1 MKRLEP
7 IRSAPPEKAVI
18 DSKRLHTANN
28 APSIKRI
35 LVNVNPKYKNMCYCH
50 VNGTFRTVTARRRA
64 ARSIRRKPIVG
75 ETAGIGLRERKKLKA
90 RLGIERAALEL
101 VLERGYDGTTVEDIC
116 ERAEVSKKTF
126 FNYFPSKAAVVTG
139 RMDDFPEADQLV
151 AMMEANDEMCYLD
164 VLVNMISA
172 DYTVREGDESSEL
185 RFQAFRKMP
194 QLFFRGQRD
203 LLNVQKAV
211 TEAVGAFLEAHPDRR
226 MMDDHSTNYEA
237 LVASS
242 AVTALVRT
250 RSMQHVFYDEP
261 ASAEDTRRMLASYLS
276 REGAKAQR

>member
-50 VNGTFRTVTARRRA
+50 VNGTFRTATARRQA

-139 RMDDFPEADQLV
+139 RMDDFPEADQLI
-151 AMMEANDEMCYLD
+151 AMMEAHAEMCYLD

-211 TEAVGAFLEAHPDRR
+211 TEAVGSYLEEHPDRR
-226 MMDDHSTNYEA
+226 MMDDHSTSYEA

-261 ASAEDTRRMLASYLS
+261 ASAEDTRRMLAGFLS
-276 REGAKAQR
+276 REGAGAQR

>member
-1 MKRLEP
+1 
-7 IRSAPPEKAVI
+7 
-18 DSKRLHTANN
+18 
-28 APSIKRI
+28 
-35 LVNVNPKYKNMCYCH
+35 MCYCH
-50 VNGTFRTVTARRRA
+50 ANGTFQTVTACRQGC
-64 ARSIRRKPIVG
+64 ARSAGRKPIVG

-90 RLGIERAALEL
+90 RLSIERAALEL

-139 RMDDFPEADQLV
+139 RMDDFPEADQLI
-151 AMMEANDEMCYLD
+151 AMMEAHAEMCYLD

-211 TEAVGAFLEAHPDRR
+211 AEAVGSYLEEHPDRR
-226 MMDDHSTNYEA
+226 MMDDHSTSYEA

-261 ASAEDTRRMLASYLS
+261 ASAEDTRRMLAGFLS
-276 REGAKAQR
+276 REGAGAQR

>member
-1 MKRLEP
+1 M
-7 IRSAPPEKAVI
+7 
-18 DSKRLHTANN
+18 D
-28 APSIKRI
+28 
-35 LVNVNPKYKNMCYCH
+35 
-50 VNGTFRTVTARRRA
+50 
-64 ARSIRRKPIVG
+64 

-151 AMMEANDEMCYLD
+151 AMMEAHDEMCYLD

-211 TEAVGAFLEAHPDRR
+211 TEAVGTYLEAHPDRR

-276 REGAKAQR
+276 REGAKVQR

>member
-7 IRSAPPEKAVI
+7 ICSAPPEKAVI

-28 APSIKRI
+28 APSIKRR
-35 LVNVNPKYKNMCYCH
+35 LVNVNPEYKNMCYCH
-50 VNGTFRTVTARRRA
+50 VNGTFRTVTARRQA

-151 AMMEANDEMCYLD
+151 AMMEAHDEMCYLD

-211 TEAVGAFLEAHPDRR
+211 TEAVGTYLEAHPDRR

-276 REGAKAQR
+276 REGAKTQR